1 MIGTLTLFE
10 YPIIRGEKE
19 MRGRKEEELA
29 SHSLP
34 ENGLG
39 TTIRAWR
46 RFRGMTVTDLA
57 VQAGFG
63 KNNRGYISRIEHGQI
78 RRLGEER
85 LNCIAAALHLERADL
100 LLHRMPEVHEG
111 APVQDLDDAI
121 IGGKALLKECEEQ
134 SFDWARIQL
143 LLAKLYREHA
153 NASHTTVAKYA
164 ALTEAQHCIE
174 CSLRVFTVSTAPR
187 SFQEAMQLGQEIGEV
202 LDASIIVGSKALLKR
217 CPPQSLDWARIQLL
231 LAKFYCEH
239 AVVLQDLEAVT
250 ALTEAQHCIE
260 AAVPI
265 FTQRKGYHSLKE
277 ARQLYQEITSTL
289 TQLGEPIN
297 RLPLDARTKNT

>member
-1 MIGTLTLFE
+1 MIGTITLFE
-10 YPIIRGEKE
+10 YPIIRGKKE

-29 SHSLP
+29 SHLLP

-63 KNNRGYISRIEHGQI
+63 KSNRGYISRIEHGQI
-78 RRLGEER
+78 KRLGEER
-85 LNCIAAALHLERADL
+85 LNCIAAALQLQHTDL
-100 LLHRMPEVHEG
+100 LLHRMPEIYEG
-111 APVQDLDDAI
+111 APAQDLDDAI
-121 IGGKALLKECEEQ
+121 IVGKALLKKCEEL
-134 SFDWARIQL
+134 SFDWARMQL

-153 NASHTTVAKYA
+153 TVSHTTVAKYT
-164 ALTEAQHCIE
+164 ALTEAQRCIE

-202 LDASIIVGSKALLKR
+202 LDASIIAGSEALLKR

-231 LAKFYCEH
+231 LAKFYYER
-239 AVVLQDLEAVT
+239 AVVLQDPEA
-250 ALTEAQHCIE
+250 IK
-260 AAVPI
+260 
-265 FTQRKGYHSLKE
+265 TQTSRENIGSSDFDTSLDEHDKKW
-277 ARQLYQEITSTL
+277 R
-289 TQLGEPIN
+289 
-297 RLPLDARTKNT
+297 